1 MVGLRRSLILSVED
15 CEWRDRR
22 DSNPKSNDA
31 QSQSQTKDSALS
43 VDALMQIL
51 MQIPD
56 EDRRMLTQIV
66 ERWGDLSDEL
76 KRAVLRAVGSGR

>member
-1 MVGLRRSLILSVED
+1 LR
-15 CEWRDRR
+15 WRDRR

-31 QSQSQTKDSALS
+31 QSQSQTEDSALS

-56 EDRRMLTQIV
+56 EDRRMLSQIV
-66 ERWGDLSDEL
+66 ERWGHLSDEL
-76 KRAVLRAVGSGR
+76 KRAVLAIIGS